1 MNTKVQ
7 ISLDVLNK
15 CPGRA
20 LTFLSGVSRNVDI
33 RALLASYGYTD
44 AVHEE
49 GWRLLNKTGGR
60 ARPVGLV
67 TTEAPVDVAGAE
79 DELGVWGTRMFSVA
93 SASLRHNFPA
103 QHDYLFEGD
112 LKPEQGKGAVL
123 AVSTFLTRIEGLASD
138 PARLESRDEDRA
150 AIDRLE
156 ERSVTPSE
164 RTRAASLIAV
174 VEAGAVAVAPPEAP
188 KAARDHEAAK
198 VALYQW
204 FDEWSSIAHVA
215 IVRRDLLIRI
225 GLASPRSRK
234 ATKEPAKA
242 AAKESA
248 KVEAK
253 AEAKEEPKVAAPVR
267 SVPPGRPSAMPMPVS
282 PN

>member
-1 MNTKVQ
+1 MNTNVQ
-7 ISLDVLNK
+7 ISIDVLNK

-20 LTFLSGVSRNVDI
+20 LTFLSGISRNAEI
-33 RALLASYGYTD
+33 RALLIPYGYTD

-60 ARPVGLV
+60 ARPTSPVA
-67 TTEAPVDVAGAE
+67 TEAPVDVAGAE
-79 DELGVWGTRMFSVA
+79 GELGVWATRTFSLA

-112 LKPEQGKGAVL
+112 LKPQQGKGAVL
-123 AVSTFLTRIEGLASD
+123 SVSTFLTRLDGLASD
-138 PARLESRDEDRA
+138 PARAASRDEDRA
-150 AIDRLE
+150 ALDRLD

-174 VEAGAVAVAPPEAP
+174 IEAGAVMVAPPEAP

-204 FDEWSSIAHVA
+204 FDEWSDIAHVA
-215 IVRRDLLIRI
+215 ITRRDLLIRI

-234 ATKEPAKA
+234 AAKADAKEPAKS
-242 AAKESA
+242 EV
-248 KVEAK
+248 KVETK
-253 AEAKEEPKVAAPVR
+253 VETKEEPKVTAPLR
-267 SVPPGRPSAMPMPVS
+267 TVPPGRPSAMPMPAS